1 MKIIISFLVG
11 VWFAWGFLK
20 HYDQSVFDLWTEAYS
35 VGKDDGYK
43 LGRGDA
49 TLEDFTFEQLESK
62 CLFLYADRGTVF
74 GTRRKGRE

>member
-1 MKIIISFLVG
+1 MKIVISFLVG
-11 VWFAWGFLK
+11 VWFTWGWVK
-20 HYDQSVFDLWTEAYS
+20 QYDDSVFDLWTEAYS

-49 TLEDFTFEQLESK
+49 TLEDFTFQQLESK

-74 GTRRKGRE
+74 GTRRKERE

>member
-1 MKIIISFLVG
+1 MKIVISFLVG

-49 TLEDFTFEQLESK
+49 TLEDFSFEQLEAK
-62 CLFLYADRGTVF
+62 CMFLYSDRGAVF
-74 GTRRKGRE
+74 GTNRKGGK